1 MMRNTLFL
9 LSFLLLYGPPVIA
22 QDEILNAGEVVCEEL
37 MQAASNRATAA
48 RAMAR
53 QTADMIDSGDPLE
66 EQSCFAGFRDIDF
79 DPFRNL
85 PSNPFSFALDELYDR
100 AKEKIVNAACDA
112 SEMSMASANKLL
124 TCSAAV
130 GVKLDA
136 NAGFDDIDVEEC
148 AGYGLDMTID
158 GGSHN
163 IGGRGTTVGGTT
175 DGESYGIGGSA
186 GFEGAEQDRGRSG
199 RSQGWESWR

>member
-1 MMRNTLFL
+1 MRNTLLLLPFL
-9 LSFLLLYGPPVIA
+9 LSYACMASA
-22 QDEILNAGEVVCEEL
+22 QDGVMDAGEVVCEEL

-48 RAMAR
+48 RAVAR
-53 QTADMIDSGDPLE
+53 QTADMIDSGESLE
-66 EQSCFAGFRDIDF
+66 EQSCFAGFREIGF
-79 DPFRNL
+79 DPFGSL
-85 PSNPFSFALDELYDR
+85 PSNPFSFALDRMYEDAKDR
-100 AKEKIVNAACDA
+100 IVNAACEA
-112 SEMSMASANKLL
+112 SEMAMESANELL

-136 NAGFDDIDVEEC
+136 NAGFDDIDVEAC

-163 IGGRGTTVGGTT
+163 IGGSGTTVGGSTG
-175 DGESYGIGGSA
+175 GESYGIGGSA

-199 RSQGWESWR
+199 ATQGWESWR